1 MAPGD
6 SFLGAHG
13 ATLEPQ
19 GVGRWQLSYQVGGF
33 DYGEGLPSSVD
44 VALPIAAATREEA
57 LLLARV
63 ILWRHKT
70 PEKRRLWSQRGV
82 PVPILQ
88 HHVRRGLWP
97 ASIL

>member
-33 DYGEGLPSSVD
+33 DYGERLPSSVD
-44 VALPIAAATREEA
+44 VALPIAAATRDEA

-63 ILWRHKT
+63 ILWRHKNT
-70 PEKRRLWSQRGV
+70 GEKQIVESAGRENTCTSGAFQF
-82 PVPILQ
+82 PSSKIT
-88 HHVRRGLWP
+88 
-97 ASIL
+97 

>member
-33 DYGEGLPSSVD
+33 DYGERLPSSVD
-44 VALPIAAATREEA
+44 VALPIAAATRDEA

-70 PEKRRLWSQRGV
+70 REKSRLWSQRRAR
-82 PVPILQ
+82 I
-88 HHVRRGLWP
+88 RGARGAFQFP
-97 ASIL
+97 SSNIT

>member
-33 DYGEGLPSSVD
+33 DYGERLPSSVD
-44 VALPIAAATREEA
+44 VALPIAAATRDEA
-57 LLLARV
+57 LLLAGRSSSHPPTSRKARV
-63 ILWRHKT
+63 VAGIDS
-70 PEKRRLWSQRGV
+70 PRRLGAAANESR
-82 PVPILQ
+82 
-88 HHVRRGLWP
+88 
-97 ASIL
+97 

>member
-19 GVGRWQLSYQVGGF
+19 GVGSWQLSYQVGRV
-33 DYGEGLPSSVD
+33 DYGERLPSSVD

-70 PEKRRLWSQRGV
+70 PEKSRLWSQRRARIREAHGAFQF
-82 PVPILQ
+82 PSSNIT
-88 HHVRRGLWP
+88 
-97 ASIL
+97 